1 MEGLAQSPATLALLI
16 ANVIVSLAGFASRQI
31 FDDNVFWIGP
41 MKHDK
46 QWYRALSS
54 GFLHVN
60 PPHLFLNMYVLIMFG
75 IVLER
80 WIGLQGFLLI
90 YFAALFG
97 GSLWSY
103 KDNRHNMEYRAA
115 GASGATSGIV
125 CAFCLYAPFS
135 ELGFFG
141 VRMPAIVFAV
151 GYIGISY
158 YLSKRKGGIIG
169 HDAHLG
175 GALAGLA
182 MGAFLHPEALGNLMH
197 QITGLL
203 G

>member
-1 MEGLAQSPATLALLI
+1 MDGLAQSPATMALLM
-16 ANVIVSLAGFASRQI
+16 ANIIVSLAGFASRQI
-31 FDDNVFWIGP
+31 YEENIFWIGP
-41 MKHDK
+41 MKQDK

-54 GFLHVN
+54 GFIHVN
-60 PPHLFLNMYVLIMFG
+60 PPHLFLNMYVLVMFG

-80 WIGLQGFLLI
+80 WVGLQGFLLI

-103 KDNRHNMEYRAA
+103 KDNRDNLNYRAA

-125 CAFCLYAPFS
+125 CAFCLYAPFA
-135 ELGFFG
+135 ELRFFG
-141 VRMPAIVFAV
+141 APMPAIVFAA

-158 YLSKRKGGIIG
+158 ALARRGGGMIG

-182 MGAFLHPEALGNLMH
+182 MATYLHPEA
-197 QITGLL
+197 IGLL
-203 G
+203 MDQLGRL